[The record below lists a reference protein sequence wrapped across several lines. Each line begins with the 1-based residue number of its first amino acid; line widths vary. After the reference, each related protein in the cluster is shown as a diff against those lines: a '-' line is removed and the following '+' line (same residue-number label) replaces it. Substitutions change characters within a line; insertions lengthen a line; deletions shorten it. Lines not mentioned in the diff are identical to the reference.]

1 MANPVS
7 HAYVSAVHPMWAVE
21 GGRVDIEGTGF
32 AVEGDLLP
40 EVWIG
45 GIRGRVV
52 FASPQRI
59 GVLVPPGIP
68 PGRVLVEVVG
78 SYGGPVFLTVA
89 GVVTTGIHQVD
100 NPVFGPD
107 GSLYVTNSGS
117 RGESVPVSVFR
128 VRPSGEREPYVTG
141 IVNTT
146 SMTFGLDG
154 LLYVTS
160 RFEGAVYRASRDGRP
175 EVFATDLGV
184 ACGLAFGSDGSLY
197 VGDRSGTVF
206 RLLPGGKAAAF
217 AHLPA
222 SVAAFHLAM
231 GPDRRLYVTA
241 PTMATSD
248 VVYCIDSDGRI
259 DVLAS
264 GFGRPQGLAFDDAGV
279 LHVVE
284 ALAGASGVYRI
295 GSDGTAERVL
305 AGAGL
310 VGVAVD
316 PIHGIAL
323 SSNDTLYRLPV
334 RA

>member
-7 HAYVSAVHPMWAVE
+7 HSQVSAVHPTWAIE
-21 GGRVDIEGTGF
+21 GGRVDIDGAGF
-32 AVEGDLLP
+32 SIEGDRLP

-45 GIRGRVV
+45 GIRARIV
-52 FASPQRI
+52 FASPQRL
-59 GVLVPPGIP
+59 GVLVPPGLP

-100 NPVFGPD
+100 NPVIGPD
-107 GSLYVTNSGS
+107 GSVYVTNSGS

-128 VRPSGEREPYVTG
+128 VRPGGEREPYARG
-141 IVNTT
+141 IVNST
-146 SMTFGLDG
+146 SMTFGPDG
-154 LLYVTS
+154 RLYVSS
-160 RFEGAVYRASRDGRP
+160 RFEGSVYRVDSDGHP

-206 RLLPGGKAAAF
+206 RLSPGGKAAAF
-217 AHLPA
+217 ATLPA

-231 GPDRRLYVTA
+231 APDGRLYATG
-241 PTMATSD
+241 PTMAPRDAVYRIDPDGTVD
-248 VVYCIDSDGRI
+248 VV
-259 DVLAS
+259 AP
-264 GFGRPQGLAFDDAGV
+264 GFGRPQGLAFDAAGV

-295 GSDGTAERVL
+295 GPDGATVRVL
-305 AGAGL
+305 AAAGL
-310 VGVAVD
+310 VGVAID
-316 PIHGIAL
+316 PMHGMAL
-323 SSNDTLYRLPV
+323 ASNDTLYRLPV

>member
-7 HAYVSAVHPMWAVE
+7 HAHVSAVHPIWAIE
-21 GGRVDIEGTGF
+21 GGRVDVVGTGF

-45 GIRGRVV
+45 GIRARVV

-78 SYGGPVFLTVA
+78 SYGGPVFVTVA

-100 NPVFGPD
+100 NPVFGRD

-117 RGESVPVSVFR
+117 RGERVPVSVFR
-128 VRPSGEREPYVTG
+128 VRPSGEREPFVSG
-141 IVNTT
+141 IVNST
-146 SMTFGLDG
+146 SMTFGPDG

-160 RFEGAVYRASRDGRP
+160 RFEGAVYRVSPDGSP

-231 GPDRRLYVTA
+231 GPDGRLSVTG
-241 PTMATSD
+241 PTMGTSD
-248 VVYCIDSDGRI
+248 VVYCIDADGKV

-264 GFGRPQGLAFDDAGV
+264 GFGRPQGLAFDAAGV

-295 GSDGTAERVL
+295 GSGGTAERVL
-305 AGAGL
+305 AAAGL
-310 VGVAVD
+310 VGVAID
-316 PIHGIAL
+316 PVHGIAL
-323 SSNDTLYRLPV
+323 SSNDTLYRLPA

>member
-1 MANPVS
+1 MANPLS
-7 HAYVSAVHPMWAVE
+7 HAHVSAVRPTWAIE
-21 GGRVDIEGTGF
+21 GGRVDVDGAGF
-32 AVEGDLLP
+32 AVEGERLP

-45 GIRGRVV
+45 GIRARVV
-52 FASPQRI
+52 FASPERL

-68 PGRVLVEVVG
+68 AGRVLVEVVG

-100 NPVFGPD
+100 NPVFDRD

-128 VRPSGEREPYVTG
+128 VRPGGEREPFVSG

-146 SMTFGLDG
+146 SMTLGPDG

-160 RFEGAVYRASRDGRP
+160 RFEGTVYRVGPDGRP
-175 EVFATDLGV
+175 EVFAADLGV
-184 ACGLAFGSDGSLY
+184 ACGLVFGPDGSLY
-197 VGDRSGTVF
+197 VGDRGGTVF
-206 RLLPGGKAAAF
+206 RLFPGGKTVAF
-217 AHLPA
+217 ASLPA

-231 GPDRRLYVTA
+231 GPDGSLYVTA
-241 PTMATSD
+241 PTMAPRD
-248 VVYCIDSDGRI
+248 PVYRI
-259 DVLAS
+259 DPDGKVEVFAS
-264 GFGRPQGLAFDDAGV
+264 GFGRPQGVAVDAAGV

-295 GSDGTAERVL
+295 GPDGTAERVL
-305 AGAGL
+305 AAAGL
-310 VGVAVD
+310 VGVAIS
-316 PIHGIAL
+316 PAHGIAL